1 MNKVYASMDFLY
13 SKLLSER
20 TKKSSERVIIFI
32 AISSFILHLAI
43 IGLENLNIIKFA
55 DNSELLTS
63 PIAAIYTPFSFI
75 LVYEVYL
82 LVYYLP
88 KSTSIYIG
96 KQYEIIT
103 LIVIRRV
110 FSDLSKLEFTADW
123 FNVKNDLQFSYD
135 LATTA
140 VLFFMIFI
148 FYRLNKNEKQE
159 TGTKT
164 RPPLQIQRFIKMK
177 KNIAICL
184 IPIFFILAI
193 YSLSQWVYRSFFSI
207 SQMTESIKDVNK
219 IFFDDFF
226 TILILIDVLLLLF
239 SFLHTDKFSKVIRNS
254 GFIISTILIKL
265 SFGTEGLLNTI
276 LIIVAVLFG
285 VIILFIHNQF
295 EKQNSGELKSLTD
308 DVP

>member
-1 MNKVYASMDFLY
+1 MNKGNSIFNFLN

-20 TKKSSERVIIFI
+20 TKKKSEIIIIFI
-32 AISSFILHLAI
+32 AVSSFILHLSVIVFAD
-43 IGLENLNIIKFA
+43 LNILQLG
-55 DNSELLTS
+55 DNSELLKS

-110 FSDLSKLEFTADW
+110 FSDLSKLQFTDDW

-135 LATTA
+135 LVATM
-140 VLFFMIFI
+140 VLFFLIFI
-148 FYRLNKNEKQE
+148 FYRLNKNEKHE
-159 TGTKT
+159 FSKNI
-164 RPPLQIQRFIKMK
+164 PPSGEIQKFIKMK
-177 KNIAICL
+177 KSIAMCL

-193 YSLSQWVYRSFFSI
+193 YSLSQWIYRSFFSI
-207 SQMTESIKDVNK
+207 SQMVESIKDVNK

-265 SFGTEGLLNTI
+265 SFGTDGLLNTI
-276 LIIVAVLFG
+276 LIVVAVLFG

-295 EKQNSGELKSLTD
+295 EKYSFPEQQNLTEQ
-308 DVP
+308 PL